1 MAASNDLL
9 SSLYEKIV
17 EEGIRLFNTDTGE
30 QKAITLNNDVADIYG
45 IFFNYNMFDSSQ
57 EEFCVL
63 AHEFGHCKTG
73 ATHKLCSP
81 YQLVCQHE
89 RRADRAAVHEFL
101 PFEKLQDA
109 FEHGCTEAWEV
120 AEYLDIP
127 EKFVILAIDI
137 YTCEGYIEN

>member
-9 SSLYEKIV
+9 SYLYERLV
-17 EEGIRLFNTDTGE
+17 EEGVRLFNADTGE
-30 QKAITLNNDVADIYG
+30 QKAITLKNDVADIYG
-45 IFFNYNMFDSSQ
+45 IFFNYKMFDSSQ

-73 ATHKLCSP
+73 ATHKLYSP
-81 YQLVCQHE
+81 YQLICQHE
-89 RRADRAAVHEFL
+89 HRANRAAVHEFL
-101 PFEKLQDA
+101 PFKKLQDA
-109 FEHGCTEAWEV
+109 FEQGCTEAWEV

-137 YTCEGYIEN
+137 YTCEGELI

>member
-17 EEGIRLFNTDTGE
+17 EEGVRLFNADIGE
-30 QKAITLNNDVADIYG
+30 QKAITLKNDVADIYG
-45 IFFNYNMFDSSQ
+45 IFFNYNKFDSSQ

-73 ATHKLCSP
+73 ATHKLYSP
-81 YQLVCQHE
+81 YQLICQHE
-89 RRADRAAVHEFL
+89 HRANRAAVHEFL
-101 PFEKLQDA
+101 PIEKLNDA
-109 FEHGCTEAWEV
+109 FEHGCAETWEV

-137 YTCEGYIEN
+137 YTCEGELI